1 LIRGSAAPAKQYA
14 SFTKELYGGHS
25 SDDSNVPSGLVALW
39 SLMTTSR
46 KDLVGPIPLQ
56 SGGLGGMIGF
66 GSFAAVYKH
75 KQVAAHVIKLLR
87 RFGSKVALEKEAAVL
102 KALQHDA
109 SGSGNG
115 GTCADCV
122 PRVVSFRNFRVEL
135 GGVDVALPAL
145 VTEPRGVG
153 IELMLARLDNNQRR
167 KRLVSIGEN
176 LALSR
181 KCVHEKGY
189 LHNHVSPKNM
199 MYNEYKEKAFLID
212 FGLASKVNETLSGFR
227 GTPLY
232 AHHSIFTHYPN
243 KTWCPK
249 SGYGFTSLAFSM
261 AILSNGRNF
270 AFRKSATLLVE
281 PGRDGYQNDI
291 QIQ

>member
-1 LIRGSAAPAKQYA
+1 
-14 SFTKELYGGHS
+14 
-25 SDDSNVPSGLVALW
+25 
-39 SLMTTSR
+39 MTTSR

-135 GGVDVALPAL
+135 GGVDVALPDL
-145 VTEPRGVG
+145 
-153 IELMLARLDNNQRR
+153 
-167 KRLVSIGEN
+167 
-176 LALSR
+176 
-181 KCVHEKGY
+181 
-189 LHNHVSPKNM
+189 
-199 MYNEYKEKAFLID
+199 
-212 FGLASKVNETLSGFR
+212 
-227 GTPLY
+227 
-232 AHHSIFTHYPN
+232 
-243 KTWCPK
+243 
-249 SGYGFTSLAFSM
+249 
-261 AILSNGRNF
+261 
-270 AFRKSATLLVE
+270 
-281 PGRDGYQNDI
+281 
-291 QIQ
+291 